1 MSGVT
6 PGAKSYATPG
16 AKSNVESVAEVR
28 RARASVRSAPRPSR
42 RAPTALPARVRPPAA
57 PRPDTDPPSLP
68 DLPHP
73 DPPPLQRVERMKE
86 RVKNLSTPA
95 RRPATAADALD
106 AHAQAHASGH
116 HVTFAPGVG
125 APPRGGQTAL
135 PHTPASRVSFAST
148 KTPIPTGKGF
158 PPPPPPSA
166 TRECR
171 RAVGG
176 VPPSAGVT
184 PPHVRSERE
193 SRVAALREN
202 TNSAQLWCEFLEA
215 EEMALGDETN
225 TGQAPAGRNGVSLF
239 RLFEH
244 ARCARFLRFLVT
256 RRARSRGITSGSTS
270 AWRGSRWCPT
280 WTTRGTRSSTSS
292 RRGSGSSTPCSGP
305 SGPRLGFSTR
315 GRRRR

>member
-1 MSGVT
+1 
-6 PGAKSYATPG
+6 
-16 AKSNVESVAEVR
+16 
-28 RARASVRSAPRPSR
+28 
-42 RAPTALPARVRPPAA
+42 
-57 PRPDTDPPSLP
+57 
-68 DLPHP
+68 
-73 DPPPLQRVERMKE
+73 MKE

-125 APPRGGQTAL
+125 GTPRAAVRPPCRT
-135 PHTPASRVSFAST
+135 PPPPASPSRAPRPPSPPVRL
-148 KTPIPTGKGF
+148 

-166 TRECR
+166 TRVSTRCWRSTSEA
-171 RAVGG
+171 RAS
-176 VPPSAGVT
+176 PLLTFAPSASPASPRSARTPTPRSSGASSSRRRRWRSVT
-184 PPHVRSERE
+184 RPTPDKPPP
-193 SRVAALREN
+193 VATA
-202 TNSAQLWCEFLEA
+202 SPCF
-215 EEMALGDETN
+215 
-225 TGQAPAGRNGVSLF
+225 VSLNTP
-239 RLFEH
+239 R
-244 ARCARFLRFLVT
+244 ARFLRFLVT
-256 RRARSRGITSGSTS
+256 RRTRSRGITSGSTS

>member
-1 MSGVT
+1 
-6 PGAKSYATPG
+6 
-16 AKSNVESVAEVR
+16 
-28 RARASVRSAPRPSR
+28 
-42 RAPTALPARVRPPAA
+42 
-57 PRPDTDPPSLP
+57 
-68 DLPHP
+68 
-73 DPPPLQRVERMKE
+73 MKE

-125 APPRGGQTAL
+125 GTPARGGQTAL

-148 KTPIPTGKGF
+148 KTPIPTGKA
-158 PPPPPPSA
+158 SA
-166 TRECR
+166 APAAKRDASVDALLAEYLR
-171 RAVGG
+171 G
-176 VPPSAGVT
+176 AGVT

-193 SRVAALREN
+193 SRVAALRAN

-244 ARCARFLRFLVT
+244 AT
-256 RRARSRGITSGSTS
+256 RALPQVS
-270 AWRGSRWCPT
+270 
-280 WTTRGTRSSTSS
+280 
-292 RRGSGSSTPCSGP
+292 
-305 SGPRLGFSTR
+305 
-315 GRRRR
+315 